1 MYLNQNH
8 ATKCVEAGFYH
19 WVKEETHC
27 DTRNHAHCQCEL
39 NAPWAFDG
47 FHVCIFRNWCE
58 VAFAYQTEIVVNG
71 YHAKEQG
78 YNSKHEVTGFDTGG
92 EDHKLP
98 DKAPGWW
105 QATQGNHKDEQSC
118 RNQWGTFTHPYV
130 FLHVG
135 GAGCQFHL
143 GRCDKRTDVG
153 KGIG

>member
-78 YNSKHEVTGFDTGG
+78 YNSKHEVTGFG
-92 EDHKLP
+92 ERLLIP
-98 DKAPGWW
+98 TYFFMSVEPVANSTWVAAINAPMLAKA
-105 QATQGNHKDEQSC
+105 
-118 RNQWGTFTHPYV
+118 
-130 FLHVG
+130 
-135 GAGCQFHL
+135 
-143 GRCDKRTDVG
+143 
-153 KGIG
+153 